1 MIETGRLASHDRETG
16 RRAWSAVADT
26 PAAITGLIALSL
38 WLASAA
44 IPALMANVPSDD
56 RAAVST
62 ARTDGTP
69 VRAARLEY
77 TFGGY
82 GGVSYT
88 QPSAV
93 HVDNPGVTDLTASD
107 FGWIGRPFKSPIYY
121 GLRTQRWGA
130 GSLVGSMIDFTH
142 AKAIAVTDDMTTFSG
157 TLDGKPVPSPAK
169 LDTVFERLEFS
180 HGHNMLT
187 LNGLLRAPASW
198 LPIRP
203 YFGLGGGVSLPH
215 TEIEIKGRTRTFEY
229 QFAGF
234 VGQALA
240 GIEIPIGRT
249 SLFFEYKFSFAPY
262 SVPLT
267 ETRQGDLL
275 VTDLWRQFRAW
286 MTGERPPGGT
296 LSTTLATHHG
306 IGGLLIRSATP
317 PATP

>member
-1 MIETGRLASHDRETG
+1 
-16 RRAWSAVADT
+16 
-26 PAAITGLIALSL
+26 
-38 WLASAA
+38 
-44 IPALMANVPSDD
+44 
-56 RAAVST
+56 
-62 ARTDGTP
+62 
-69 VRAARLEY
+69 
-77 TFGGY
+77 
-82 GGVSYT
+82 
-88 QPSAV
+88 
-93 HVDNPGVTDLTASD
+93 
-107 FGWIGRPFKSPIYY
+107 
-121 GLRTQRWGA
+121 
-130 GSLVGSMIDFTH
+130 
-142 AKAIAVTDDMTTFSG
+142 
-157 TLDGKPVPSPAK
+157 
-169 LDTVFERLEFS
+169 
-180 HGHNMLT
+180 MLT

-267 ETRQGDLL
+267 EMRQGDLL